1 MKKGTRIV
9 LACLIAAVTAV
20 FAGCGSN
27 QTAPEADKKPA
38 TRVVKHLMGE
48 VTIPAEPKRIADVSG
63 AAEELLILG
72 HKPIATANTYK
83 TKVMPHLTDKLPEV
97 KPVGWMWDDSINM
110 EAVIEA
116 KPDLIIMNNRQQKLY
131 EQMAKIAPTVVLE
144 TDMDKWRDKFKE
156 IGRLFGQEED
166 VNKWLAGYDEKTKGM
181 REHLKQAYGDQ
192 SFMFLAV
199 TPKLF
204 RVYGNYGYADIL
216 FTDLGLKPAEGTPA
230 DKTMEMIE
238 LEGLT
243 KFQPDHLFLVNFG
256 GKADEV
262 YAELKKSPVWKSN
275 KAVQQNHLYEVTN
288 ETFNTKAFGPLGKEM
303 LLDEIGGMLLKK
315 Q

>member
-1 MKKGTRIV
+1 MKKTARIA
-9 LACLIAAVTAV
+9 LACLVAVVTAV
-20 FAGCGSN
+20 SAGCAGS
-27 QTAPEADKKPA
+27 QTAPEADQKPT

-48 VTIPAEPKRIADVSG
+48 VTIPAEPQRIADVSG

-72 HKPIATANTYK
+72 HQPVATANTYK
-83 TKVMPHLTDKLPEV
+83 TKIMSHIADKLTDA
-97 KPVGWMWDDSINM
+97 KPVGWMWDDSINL
-110 EAVIEA
+110 EAVVET

-131 EQMAKIAPTVVLE
+131 EQMSKIAPTVVLE
-144 TDMDKWRDKFKE
+144 TNMDKWRDKFKE

-166 VNKWLAGYDEKTKGM
+166 VNKWLAGYDEKTKTM
-181 REHLKQAYGDQ
+181 REQLKQTYGDQ

-216 FTDLGLKPAEGTPA
+216 FSDLGLKPAAGTPA

-238 LEGLT
+238 LEGLS

-262 YAELKKSPVWKSN
+262 YAELKKSPVWNSN
-275 KAVQQNHLYEVTN
+275 KAVQQGHLYEVTN
-288 ETFNTKAFGPLGKEM
+288 ETFNSKAFGPIGKEM
-303 LLDEIGGMLLKK
+303 LLDEIGAMLLNK

>member
-1 MKKGTRIV
+1 MKKRTRII
-9 LACLIAAVTAV
+9 LACLVAVVTAV
-20 FAGCGSN
+20 SAGCGSS
-27 QTAPEADKKPA
+27 QTASEAPKKPE
-38 TRVVKHLMGE
+38 TRVVNHLMGE

-72 HKPIATANTYK
+72 HKPVATANTYK
-83 TKVMPHLTDKLPEV
+83 TKIMSHVADKLTDV
-97 KPVGWMWDDSINM
+97 KSVGWMWDDSINL
-110 EAVIEA
+110 EAVVET
-116 KPDLIIMNNRQQKLY
+116 KPDLIIMNNRQQKMY
-131 EQMAKIAPTVVLE
+131 EQLSKIAPTVVLE

-181 REHLKQAYGDQ
+181 REDLKQAYGDET
-192 SFMFLAV
+192 FMFLAV

-204 RVYGNYGYADIL
+204 RVYGNYGYADVL
-216 FTDLGLKPAEGTPA
+216 FSDLGLKPAAGTPV

-243 KFQPDHLFLVNFG
+243 NFQPDHMFLVNFG
-256 GKADEV
+256 GKADDV

-275 KAVQQNHLYEVTN
+275 KAVQQGHLYEVTN
-288 ETFNTKAFGPLGKEM
+288 ETFNIKAFGPLGKEM
-303 LLDEIGGMLLKK
+303 LLEEIGSMLLKK